1 MLPAMALG
9 VKPHHTV
16 LDLCAAPGSK
26 TMQLLEFLHASFAA
40 DVAEPPGGLLV
51 ANDLK
56 SKRLNRLI
64 ERARRSPAA
73 PLVATHCDA
82 RTFPNVYQV
91 TTGRPSRVCFDRVL
105 CDSPCS
111 CDGTVRKA
119 RGLLAKWNP
128 RAGLCHHHDQIAI
141 LCRGLERLKPGGLL
155 AYSTCALNPVENE
168 AVVAAAL
175 AWGEGSVELVQID
188 VPGLRLA
195 EGLREWKVP
204 SPDADA
210 PGTSRV
216 TFSVWDEVP
225 LSTRQTN
232 RIRRTMFPPA
242 KDVNGEAITAQL
254 HKCGRLLPAHDNGG
268 CFFLALL
275 RRVQH
280 VEAPLR
286 KGDRVF
292 VISSGEAATFR
303 ARGTGPFKGL
313 IRIAYGDGSFF
324 HAQPEDVTRQ
334 STSDDFTGSVEDSA
348 DAPALVAEPILKA
361 VDEADWH
368 AVATFYGLAE
378 DADAAKEMGV
388 QCFPRRSLVYG
399 PDPHFDFAQ
408 LAANQAAAGA
418 SGEVADLRAA
428 AAAVNEQKALC
439 IASDGL
445 RALTCARNARPV
457 ARMLFFRSS
466 FDRGYAG
473 HHCKAWPPGAFAWRP
488 AGEAAVLLA
497 RYCSKRVASVPGDSR
512 AKLLRLQQEYRGEPS
527 EFGVDPSWPAG
538 PVLLLGTGGV
548 VLVGLLHD
556 GNLLPVFQKGCNV
569 R

>member
-9 VKPHHTV
+9 VEPHHMV

-26 TMQLLEFLHASFAA
+26 TMQLLEFLHAGFGDDIA
-40 DVAEPPGGLLV
+40 DPPSGILV

-82 RTFPNVYQV
+82 RTLPNIYQLRDGRV
-91 TTGRPSRVCFDRVL
+91 TRVRFDRVL
-105 CDSPCS
+105 CDAPCS

-119 RGLLAKWNP
+119 RGLLSKWNP
-128 RAGLCHHHDQIAI
+128 RAGLCHHHDQLAI

-175 AWGEGSVELVQID
+175 AWGQGSVELVQID

-204 SPDADA
+204 SPDVEVVGKPRDM
-210 PGTSRV
+210 
-216 TFSVWDEVP
+216 FSIWDEVP
-225 LSTRQTN
+225 LAQRQTN
-232 RIRRTMFPPA
+232 RIRQTMFPPA
-242 KDVNGEAITAQL
+242 QDDNGKVISAQL
-254 HKCGRLLPAHDNGG
+254 PLCGRLLPAHDNGG

-275 RRVQH
+275 RRVPH
-280 VEAPLR
+280 VQAPLR
-286 KGDRVF
+286 KGDRVV
-292 VISSGEAATFR
+292 VISTGELATFR

-313 IRIAYGDGSFF
+313 MRIAYQDGSFF
-324 HAQPEDVTRQ
+324 HARPEDLTRQ
-334 STSDDFTGSVEDSA
+334 SVVDDVIESA
-348 DAPALVAEPILKA
+348 KDNADMPMQAAEPILK
-361 VDEADWH
+361 VVGEADWC
-368 AVATFYGLAE
+368 AVAEFYGLVE
-378 DADAAKEMGV
+378 DPKAAGEMGV
-388 QCFPRRSLVYG
+388 EPFPRRSLVYG

-418 SGEVADLRAA
+418 SGATADLRAA
-428 AAAVNEQKALC
+428 AAALNEQGALC

-445 RALTCARNARPV
+445 RTLTCARNSRPV
-457 ARMLFFRSS
+457 ARMVFFRSS

-473 HHCKAWPPGAFAWRP
+473 HHCKVWPPSAFAWRP
-488 AGEAAVLLA
+488 AGEAVALLA
-497 RYCSKRVASVPGDSR
+497 RCCSKRVALVPGDSR

-527 EFGVDPSWPAG
+527 DFGVDASWPSG
-538 PVLLLGTGGV
+538 PVLLVGAQGV

-556 GNLLPVFQKGCNV
+556 GGLQPVFQKGCNV